1 MADIID
7 LDKLKK
13 FKFSRAKKRGRPKKN
28 LQQYLFDLTITVD
41 YYDPGLYKDIQI
53 ILAPDDPKPPY
64 PISSMDDLYKKTL
77 IEMSIRLVA
86 DLCYGSDSALI
97 VELQE
102 WLQECIMNYNNV
114 CLLYTSDAA
123 DERSSVALG
132 GRRII

>member
-7 LDKLKK
+7 LDKLKQ

-28 LQQYLFDLTITVD
+28 LPQYPWDLTITVD
-41 YYDPGLYKDIQI
+41 YYDPGLDKDIQI

-114 CLLYTSDAA
+114 VSINTSIEGEDKC
-123 DERSSVALG
+123 
-132 GRRII
+132 